1 VTTSSNLGFAQAS
14 GREGAVEG
22 VSPAVGAVLQGRYR
36 LLAPIARG
44 GMGSVYRGERLGL
57 ERPGAIKFLHAAVAR
72 DPELV
77 KRFEVEARAMSRLC
91 HPNCVS
97 VIDYGVDGLP
107 YLVMDLVEGVELR
120 SLLDEG
126 RLPPRRAISIAQQV
140 LAGLEFAHA
149 QGVIH
154 RDVKPENILIEQR
167 PGLEDHVRLLDF
179 GLAKLVD
186 GGSKATLGVCLG
198 TPSYM
203 APEQMD
209 ETPVDERVDIYT
221 SGVVLYEMLTGKKPF
236 DGRDIAQIFLQ
247 QLESPPPPFRQALPD
262 VALPAELER
271 VAMRALA
278 KSPADRFAS
287 ALEMREALGRVG
299 QGLEAG
305 PTGAPDRTI
314 CEAMPLGAQLAV
326 VMAPEPA
333 PVVSTAKEGPAERL
347 RNRVRA
353 LARVARE
360 KAARTPWP
368 ELVSWCRR
376 RRGLTA
382 ALAAGAV
389 ALVSVSVLVVH
400 SGRSSLRPAP
410 TAAALPAP
418 APASASK
425 LAAVEDLVARGDRK
439 QAHARLRE
447 LRKEHPSD
455 ADYPAAQA
463 RLFFEQHRYE
473 EGLGAFRAAIR
484 RDSQHRTDPVL
495 IRHVIASLQDDRF
508 ASTAEDFLRELGSPA
523 KSEVKA
529 AARNHPS
536 PRVRERARGL
546 LRDWGRRPLFR

>member
-1 VTTSSNLGFAQAS
+1 M
-14 GREGAVEG
+14 
-22 VSPAVGAVLQGRYR
+22 GAVLQGRYR

-57 ERPGAIKFLHAAVAR
+57 ERPVAIKFLHAAVAR
-72 DPELV
+72 DPALV

-120 SLLDEG
+120 SLIDEG
-126 RLPPRRAISIAQQV
+126 RFAPRRAISIAQQV

-203 APEQMD
+203 APEQLD
-209 ETPVDERVDIYT
+209 ETPVDERVDLYT
-221 SGVVLYEMLTGKKPF
+221 TGVVLYEMLTGKKPF

-247 QLESPPPPFRQALPD
+247 QLESRPPPFHQTLPD

-271 VAMRALA
+271 VVMRALA
-278 KSPADRFAS
+278 KSPADRFSS

-299 QGLEAG
+299 QGLEAA
-305 PTGAPDRTI
+305 PAGAPDRTI
-314 CEAMPLGAQLAV
+314 CEAMPMGAQMAV
-326 VMAPEPA
+326 VAAPEPA
-333 PVVSTAKEGPAERL
+333 PVDSTAKEGPAERL
-347 RNRVRA
+347 RNRIRA

-360 KAARTPWP
+360 RAGRIPWP

-376 RRGLTA
+376 RRRLTA

-389 ALVSVSVLVVH
+389 ALASVSVVH
-400 SGRSSLRPAP
+400 FRRSSLRPAP
-410 TAAALPAP
+410 TAAVLLAP
-418 APASASK
+418 TPASASK
-425 LAAVEDLVARGDRK
+425 LVAVNDLLARGDRK

-447 LRKEHPSD
+447 LRKEHPTD

-484 RDSQHRTDPVL
+484 RDPQRRADPVL
-495 IRHVIASLQDDRF
+495 IRHVIDSLQNDRF
-508 ASTAEDFLRELGSPA
+508 ASAAEDFLRELGNSA

-536 PRVRERARGL
+536 PRVRARARDL
-546 LRDWGRRPLFR
+546 LRDGGRRPLFR

>member
-1 VTTSSNLGFAQAS
+1 
-14 GREGAVEG
+14 
-22 VSPAVGAVLQGRYR
+22 
-36 LLAPIARG
+36 
-44 GMGSVYRGERLGL
+44 
-57 ERPGAIKFLHAAVAR
+57 
-72 DPELV
+72 
-77 KRFEVEARAMSRLC
+77 
-91 HPNCVS
+91 
-97 VIDYGVDGLP
+97 
-107 YLVMDLVEGVELR
+107 VELR
-120 SLLDEG
+120 SVIDQD
-126 RLPPRRAISIAQQV
+126 RLPPRRAISIAQQI

-186 GGSKATLGVCLG
+186 GASKATLGMCLG

-221 SGVVLYEMLTGKKPF
+221 TGVVLYEMLTGKKPF
-236 DGRDIAQIFLQ
+236 DGRDVAQIFLQ
-247 QLESPPPPFRQALPD
+247 QLESAPPPFRQALPE
-262 VALPAELER
+262 VTLPAELER
-271 VAMRALA
+271 VVMRALA
-278 KSPADRFAS
+278 KSPADRFSS

-299 QGLEAG
+299 QGLQAAPSGG
-305 PTGAPDRTI
+305 PDLTI
-314 CEAMPLGAQLAV
+314 CEAMPLGARMAV
-326 VMAPEPA
+326 VAAPEPA
-333 PVVSTAKEGPAERL
+333 PVVPTAKEGLALRL
-347 RNRVRA
+347 GNQARA

-360 KAARTPWP
+360 KAARTRWP

-376 RRGLTA
+376 RRRLAA

-400 SGRSSLRPAP
+400 SRRSSLRPAA
-410 TAAALPAP
+410 TAPALPAP

-425 LAAVEDLVARGDRK
+425 LAAVDHLVARGDRK

-447 LRKEHPSD
+447 LRKEHPTD

-473 EGLGAFRAAIR
+473 EGLVAFRAAIR
-484 RDSQHRTDPVL
+484 RDPQRRADPVL
-495 IRHVIASLQDDRF
+495 IRHVIDSLQNDRF
-508 ASTAEDFLRELGSPA
+508 ASAAEDFLRELGSPA
-523 KSEVKA
+523 KAEVKA
-529 AARNHPS
+529 ATRNHPS
-536 PRVRERARGL
+536 PRVRERARDL